1 MTTDDCANFGHVT
14 GLGIHPHD
22 GGGLAT
28 QADRLILFNIGR
40 QPFVLSIL
48 QTIYCLEVQLTGF
61 NYKKK
66 NNLLPHHKL
75 HRWLPVSN
83 DQPEQSVVL
92 VEKFRVNFSLHH

>member
-1 MTTDDCANFGHVT
+1 MKKLELIKWSLYSIQYLFVAEIWSEVDSGHHVATDDCANFGHVT

-48 QTIYCLEVQLTGF
+48 RTIYCLEVQLTGF

-66 NNLLPHHKL
+66 LNLLPHH
-75 HRWLPVSN
+75 
-83 DQPEQSVVL
+83 
-92 VEKFRVNFSLHH
+92 